1 MGEMI
6 LLMGHG
12 SRDPDGVEEFRDLVA
27 AVRAAA
33 PRGWAIAAGVLEFAQ
48 PRVPSIQEAIDR
60 CVADGADRIL
70 AVPMLLFN
78 AGHAKEDMPAQ
89 IARARIRHPGLNLR
103 LIRPLGMHHALLE
116 LAEERL
122 SDLDRQLAPGR
133 LDETAVLLV
142 GRGTSD
148 AVANGDFFKIGRLIW
163 ERNRYGLVECGFAG
177 TAEPLVPAGIERCVR
192 LGARR
197 ILVLPYFINTGTLVK
212 RIHSQARA
220 AQAVYPGVE
229 IVSGAHFGVHPKL
242 VQLLLTRS
250 EARAG
255 GIDEPDD
262 GAIGSPWRYA
272 RVKHHRHDADTH
284 HPDDIRP
291 MLEPVEVVTE

>member
-33 PRGWAIAAGVLEFAQ
+33 PAGGAIAAGVLEFAR
-48 PRVPSIQEAIDR
+48 PGVPSIQEAIDR
-60 CVADGADRIL
+60 CVANGAERIV
-70 AVPMLLFN
+70 AVPVLLFN
-78 AGHAKEDMPAQ
+78 AGHAKEDMPEQ
-89 IARARIRHPGLNLR
+89 IAQARIHHPGLNLR
-103 LIRPLGMHHALLE
+103 LRRPLGMHHSLLE
-116 LAEERL
+116 IAEERL
-122 SDLDRQLAPGR
+122 SDLERQLAPGR
-133 LDETAVLLV
+133 PDETAVLLI

-177 TAEPLVPAGIERCVR
+177 TAAPLVPAGIERCVR

-212 RIHSQARA
+212 RIHTQARA
-220 AQAVYPGVE
+220 AQAAYPGVE

-250 EARAG
+250 EAQAG
-255 GIDEPDD
+255 AHDELDD
-262 GAIGSPWRYA
+262 GAIGSPWRYFHP
-272 RVKHHRHDADTH
+272 KHHHHDEGTH
-284 HPDDIRP
+284 HQDDTRP
-291 MLEPVEVVTE
+291 VLEPAEVAHE